1 MFWYD
6 GKLLD
11 CDRLQ
16 LNISE
21 PGLLYGATVFT
32 TMRIYQQS
40 LDHPLTSWQA
50 HCDRLNS
57 TLKSFS
63 WQQPS
68 WQDLRR
74 GAELLL
80 QYFPVLRM
88 AIFPDGR
95 EWITGR
101 SLPSELKQRQIRG
114 ITAWVARESIYRRN
128 LAQHKTGNYLSAYL
142 ARERALSLKAEEAI
156 LIDNKDNWLET
167 STGNLWGWQKGR
179 WYTPQLDLN
188 ILPGIAR
195 SRWLNFFQAHQI
207 EVVENIWTPQFVAEL
222 ESISYSNCIVEMI
235 PITRVICGENQT
247 NYAVKQLDTQLSYR

>member
-167 STGNLWGWQKGR
+167 STGNLWGWRDGC
-179 WYTPQLDLN
+179 WYTPSLRSR
-188 ILPGIAR
+188 ILPGIKR
-195 SRWLNFFQAHQI
+195 SYILSFLHQNNI
-207 EVVENIWTPQFVAEL
+207 AVRENIWTAEFISTL
-222 ESISYSNCIVEMI
+222 EAISYSNCVVDII
-235 PITRVICGENQT
+235 PITKIIKLDCVTKYPIVRLEN
-247 NYAVKQLDTQLSYR
+247 LS